1 MNAVRHDHNLR
12 MRRLSFSSGQSS
24 SMPVKLTT
32 LLLWAGAAGIAV
44 FWGLRFAGSTGGE
57 TPVVPA
63 AQPVQANAQAMAKA
77 LGAVAL
83 PASSSPA
90 VTPVASRYTLMGVVA
105 GRESGAGAVVI
116 AVSGQPARAVRVGDA
131 VEEGVILQ
139 SLSTREARL
148 GPANGAATTVL
159 ELPKPAIAAFN

>member
-1 MNAVRHDHNLR
+1 MDAVRHDHNLR
-12 MRRLSFSSGQSS
+12 MRRLSFSSGQGSS
-24 SMPVKLTT
+24 LPVKLTT
-32 LLLWAGAAGIAV
+32 ALLWAGAAAIVV
-44 FWGLRFAGSTGGE
+44 FWGLRFAGSADAHS
-57 TPVVPA
+57 PVVPA
-63 AQPVQANAQAMAKA
+63 AQAVQANAQALAKA

-83 PASSSPA
+83 PAAGPVVA
-90 VTPVASRYTLMGVVA
+90 PVASRYALMGVVA

-131 VEEGVILQ
+131 VEDGVILQ

-148 GPANGAATTVL
+148 GPVSGPATTVL

>member
-12 MRRLSFSSGQSS
+12 MRRLSFSSGRGNA
-24 SMPVKLTT
+24 MPVKLTT
-32 LLLWAGAAGIAV
+32 LLLWAGAAGIVV
-44 FWGLRFAGSTGGE
+44 FWGLRFASHSGSE
-57 TPVVPA
+57 APVVAA
-63 AQPVQANAQAMAKA
+63 AQPVQANAQALAKA

-83 PASSSPA
+83 PASGPA
-90 VTPVASRYTLMGVVA
+90 VTPVASRYALMGVVA

-116 AVSGQPARAVRVGDA
+116 AVGGQPAKAVRVGEA

-148 GPANGAATTVL
+148 GPANGPAATVL
-159 ELPKPAIAAFN
+159 ELPRPAIAAFN